1 MKSKIH
7 FPRTVTKA
15 GYSPIW
21 LLLVFVFLTSA
32 SRAEI
37 PTNDLFI
44 EAEATAEMLGTVDPT
59 IVLRQRGVSL
69 AQDALSPQSELV
81 FINLFENVFLTA
93 ELDHVE
99 TSSGG
104 TWAWIGKVQG
114 ESDSEVTFVVNNGN
128 VSGTITLPDLCY
140 HIRPLQSGLH
150 VIREIDVAALQDTL
164 DSASPTGSS
173 EPQLVEN
180 AQFEGQPVFLQTFQL
195 NSQPFLPEEQ
205 EVFTLLNQERA
216 VQGLHLLA
224 ADTALIAAARAH
236 SQDMSQNNY
245 FSHTNLQGKSAGQ
258 RMLEAGYSLN
268 AWGENIAAGFTT
280 PASVMNAWM
289 NSPGH
294 RANILGASFCDV
306 GVGYESQGGYWTQ
319 DFGRKQGVFSC
330 PDPQTP
336 TNPPA
341 DPVDPNPPSD
351 PVTPTPEPTPDP
363 GNDLSNGQTKAFSLA
378 QNQTLEYVIQV
389 PANALNLKVTISGSG
404 DADLYVKRSPIQWP
418 NDFGPHNLAEFKAPF
433 NFGSNESVVFAA
445 PAEGTWHVLIHGYNA
460 SQGNIVATW
469 DIPTDSGQGGNDT
482 PPSTP
487 NPPTPNPPSSNQLT
501 NGAQVNVNL
510 SQNQIKEFSLNL
522 PANAQNLV
530 VTITGSGD
538 ADLYVKRSAINW
550 PQDFG
555 PHNSPEFKSLWAI
568 GSNETL
574 IFQSPAS
581 GSWHILLHGYTDAN
595 VTLKATWQ

>member
-15 GYSPIW
+15 GYSPTW

-306 GVGYESQGGYWTQ
+306 GAVMKAKVATGHRILAVNKGY
-319 DFGRKQGVFSC
+319 
-330 PDPQTP
+330 
-336 TNPPA
+336 
-341 DPVDPNPPSD
+341 
-351 PVTPTPEPTPDP
+351 
-363 GNDLSNGQTKAFSLA
+363 SL
-378 QNQTLEYVIQV
+378 
-389 PANALNLKVTISGSG
+389 
-404 DADLYVKRSPIQWP
+404 
-418 NDFGPHNLAEFKAPF
+418 
-433 NFGSNESVVFAA
+433 
-445 PAEGTWHVLIHGYNA
+445 VLIHKPQPILLRIQ
-460 SQGNIVATW
+460 S
-469 DIPTDSGQGGNDT
+469 IPIRHPIQL
-482 PPSTP
+482 PRRL
-487 NPPTPNPPSSNQLT
+487 NPRLT
-501 NGAQVNVNL
+501 QAMTCPMGKQKH
-510 SQNQIKEFSLNL
+510 SH
-522 PANAQNLV
+522 
-530 VTITGSGD
+530 
-538 ADLYVKRSAINW
+538 W
-550 PQDFG
+550 PKTK
-555 PHNSPEFKSLWAI
+555 PWSMSFKSRRI
-568 GSNETL
+568 R
-574 IFQSPAS
+574 
-581 GSWHILLHGYTDAN
+581 
-595 VTLKATWQ
+595 